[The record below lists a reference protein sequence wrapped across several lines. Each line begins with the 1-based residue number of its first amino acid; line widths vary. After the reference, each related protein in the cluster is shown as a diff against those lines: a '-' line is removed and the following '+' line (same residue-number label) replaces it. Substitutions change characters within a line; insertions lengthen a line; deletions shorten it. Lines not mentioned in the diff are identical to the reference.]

1 MTDTA
6 KGVYDSIRDYVVT
19 EAAYQQ
25 AKAAYTEARKAL
37 LNLTP
42 KEIGE
47 HKVEDQGFTL
57 TIKYPEKIEWDN
69 ESLDAMYGTDKPV
82 HVKLSYKID
91 MRDLRRL
98 PLPEQEKLKQC
109 YQVKVGT
116 PDIDIV
122 KE

>member
-1 MTDTA
+1 MTNA
-6 KGVYDSIRDYVVT
+6 IEGVYDSIRDYVVT

-25 AKAAYTEARKAL
+25 AKAAYTEARKTL

-47 HKVEDQGFTL
+47 YELKDQGFTL

-69 ESLDAMYGTDKPV
+69 ESLDALYGSDKPI

-91 MRDLRRL
+91 VRDLRRL

-109 YQVKVGT
+109 YQIKPGT